1 MKTRNIPK
9 RKKKSG
15 DGKGSGERGGG
26 EAREDVHQRGKGGR
40 MDGWTDGNPSSHEG
54 HTGRKRRGELFLRS
68 TGLQTGK
75 KSSRWDAV
83 THRHLSAG
91 GGTAPMMEEKWKM
104 LFSCSFLQENNR
116 ETRSFKKKIIKIIQI
131 KVVIN
136 L

>member
-1 MKTRNIPK
+1 
-9 RKKKSG
+9 
-15 DGKGSGERGGG
+15 
-26 EAREDVHQRGKGGR
+26 

-91 GGTAPMMEEKWKM
+91 GGTAPTMEEKWKM
-104 LFSCSFLQENNR
+104 FPAGKQQGDPFIQ
-116 ETRSFKKKIIKIIQI
+116 KKNHQNHSNKGR
-131 KVVIN
+131 N
-136 L
+136 